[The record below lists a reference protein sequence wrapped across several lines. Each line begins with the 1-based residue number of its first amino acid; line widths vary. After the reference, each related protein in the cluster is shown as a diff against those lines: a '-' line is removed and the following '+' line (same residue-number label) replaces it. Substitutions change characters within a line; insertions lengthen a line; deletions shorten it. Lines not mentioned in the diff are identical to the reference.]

1 MKCLYIDTSS
11 NFLYSAISN
20 NGKLLTS
27 TSEELD
33 HDLSKITLVKISNMF
48 KEINM
53 KPQDIDKIIVVN
65 GPGSFTGIRVGITIA
80 KVYAWGL
87 LLMHVEILFM
97 QLFMIPLI
105 TWYWN
110 LNTLIWIY

>member
-11 NFLYSAISN
+11 SFLYSAISN

-53 KPQDIDKIIVVN
+53 KPQDIDKIIVVL
-65 GPGSFTGIRVGITIA
+65 V
-80 KVYAWGL
+80 L
-87 LLMHVEILFM
+87 LLVLEVELRLQKFM
-97 QLFMIPLI
+97 LGV
-105 TWYWN
+105 
-110 LNTLIWIY
+110 

>member
-33 HDLSKITLVKISNMF
+33 HDLSL
-48 KEINM
+48 
-53 KPQDIDKIIVVN
+53 
-65 GPGSFTGIRVGITIA
+65 
-80 KVYAWGL
+80 
-87 LLMHVEILFM
+87 
-97 QLFMIPLI
+97 
-105 TWYWN
+105 
-110 LNTLIWIY
+110 

>member
-65 GPGSFTGIRVGITIA
+65 VL
-80 KVYAWGL
+80 VL
-87 LLMHVEILFM
+87 LLVLELESRLQKFM
-97 QLFMIPLI
+97 LGV
-105 TWYWN
+105 
-110 LNTLIWIY
+110 